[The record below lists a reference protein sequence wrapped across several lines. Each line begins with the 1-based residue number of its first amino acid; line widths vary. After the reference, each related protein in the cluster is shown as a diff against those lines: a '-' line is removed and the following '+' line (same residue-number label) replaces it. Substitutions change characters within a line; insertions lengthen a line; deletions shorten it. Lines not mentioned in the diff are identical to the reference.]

1 MGFWE
6 KVFGSFSPRFYKKA
20 VYGACGGAVKYLFLL
35 VLLVSLVLSTY
46 FIFSWRIGTLKFLK
60 EEKGNLQN
68 ILKEWTVPITIKD
81 GKVSADVEQP
91 YIKEFGPEGKPPD
104 FVFIIDTKGGVTSLE
119 GYRQGIL
126 LTENSLILQTQ
137 EQTETESE
145 KNIKKWDLSK
155 IKSFSIKPGE
165 GEDEYFVLSGENRE
179 FQVTYESLKRWL
191 RRLFLIGWPILFL
204 FLYIAGLFSKF
215 AQILIGSL
223 YVLILN
229 AASPKKLKYANIF
242 NLGVF
247 AITVPTGIAVIYTLS
262 GFHFKSFGLFYVLTY
277 LLFITL
283 GFVQAKRGRVED
295 EMIVEGQGLNG
306 GPDA

>member
-1 MGFWE
+1 MRFWK
-6 KVFGSFSPRFYKKA
+6 KVLGSFSPRFYKKA
-20 VYGACGGAVKYLFLL
+20 VYGAGGDPVKYLFLL

-60 EEKGNLQN
+60 EEKGNLQK

-81 GKVSADVEQP
+81 GKVSAEVEQP
-91 YIKEFGPEGKPPD
+91 HIKEFGPEGKAPA
-104 FVFIIDTKGGVTSLE
+104 FVFIIDTKGEIVSLE

-126 LTENSLILQTQ
+126 LTENSLLLQTQ
-137 EQTETESE
+137 QQTETES
-145 KNIKKWDLSK
+145 KKDIQEWDLSK
-155 IKSFSIKPGE
+155 IKSFSIKPG
-165 GEDEYFVLSGENRE
+165 GVEDEYFVLSAGNRE
-179 FQVTYESLKRWL
+179 FHVTHEALGRWL
-191 RRLFLIGWPILFL
+191 KRLFLIGWPILFL
-204 FLYIAGLFSKF
+204 VLYVAGLFSKF
-215 AQILIGSL
+215 FQVLIGSL

-262 GFHFKSFGLFYVLTY
+262 GFYFKSFGLFYVLIY

-283 GFVQAKRGRVED
+283 GFVQAKKGRAEA
-295 EMIVEGQGLNG
+295 EKIVEGQGL
-306 GPDA
+306 